1 MLEVGKNPLHTML
14 MEVTLLP
21 ETDYVAKQCSPVH
34 PRPLVLNQQ
43 RSPVGLACYRAE
55 TAQKMRTETFLNP
68 FATTFNQVRQRLI
81 RWQHHPTGIINQR
94 CLPGRAWAW
103 RVSSTGN
110 SRALTSAPAVS
121 ERSVSRVRINSTW
134 VGKTRLLSEFR

>member
-1 MLEVGKNPLHTML
+1 
-14 MEVTLLP
+14 
-21 ETDYVAKQCSPVH
+21 
-34 PRPLVLNQQ
+34 
-43 RSPVGLACYRAE
+43 
-55 TAQKMRTETFLNP
+55 MRTETFLNP

-110 SRALTSAPAVS
+110 SRALTSAPPFPKGPFPGFGLIQPGS
-121 ERSVSRVRINSTW
+121 EKP
-134 VGKTRLLSEFR
+134 GY